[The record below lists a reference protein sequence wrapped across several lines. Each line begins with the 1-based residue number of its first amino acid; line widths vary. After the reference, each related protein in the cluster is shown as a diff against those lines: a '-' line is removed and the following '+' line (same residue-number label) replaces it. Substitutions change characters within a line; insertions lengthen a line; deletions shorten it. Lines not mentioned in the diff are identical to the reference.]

1 MRAPEEGPFEGVRER
16 FRGALSRAVEGSLQ
30 PGLYTGPLWD
40 LPEDA
45 LPEGWRGWKLSVL
58 RRIPG
63 RGAEPWGHLYLLA
76 GESPAHVTLTSVPA
90 LGAVGTGSA
99 AGEEWTLSQGPLHVR
114 LLARPRNAGT
124 AEELRRFSERV
135 AREYPAPPGAG
146 TGGTPRAGRR
156 NGPDAE
162 ARGGPG
168 DPT

>member
-1 MRAPEEGPFEGVRER
+1 MRAQEEGPFEEVRER
-16 FRGALSRAVEGSLQ
+16 FRVALTRAVEGSLP

-45 LPEGWRGWKLSVL
+45 LPAGWRGWKLSVL

-63 RGAEPWGHLYLLA
+63 RGAEPWGHLYLLV
-76 GESPAHVTLTSVPA
+76 GDSPAPVALTSVPA
-90 LGAVGTGSA
+90 WGAVGEGSA
-99 AGEEWTLSQGPLHVR
+99 AGEDWILSPGPLHVR

-124 AEELRRFSERV
+124 AEDLRRFSERV

-156 NGPDAE
+156 NGPDAG